1 MKYTIKSDKLTAVI
15 DSFGAELCSVKDA
28 SGREYIWTAEDV
40 WKRHAPL
47 LFPFVCNTASKKY
60 TVNGKEYALSNHGF
74 TRDTDFPTAE
84 STDSA
89 VELSYKSDDSTK
101 AHYPYDFEFSAKY
114 SLSGSVLSVALTVK
128 NTGSEDMP
136 FFIGGHP
143 GFLQGQSDRSDRC
156 GADGAGV
163 QRLCRTGL
171 IHGHRNPGLNR
182 TGSVVRLVLLSE

>member
-28 SGREYIWTAEDV
+28 SGREYIWTSEDV

-89 VELSYKSDDSTK
+89 VELSYNPMT
-101 AHYPYDFEFSAKY
+101 AQRHIIPMI
-114 SLSGSVLSVALTVK
+114 LS
-128 NTGSEDMP
+128 
-136 FFIGGHP
+136 FR
-143 GFLQGQSDRSDRC
+143 QSIRFRAAC
-156 GADGAGV
+156 
-163 QRLCRTGL
+163 
-171 IHGHRNPGLNR
+171 
-182 TGSVVRLVLLSE
+182 